1 MTAHKS
7 QDIAKNRSIQTVL
20 EVNPDEVTPLLTGET
35 DRYDASEENE
45 RAESPT
51 GTQTPKDEE
60 QRSIFGILSVLL
72 IGVFV
77 SQADTSL
84 VLATYGAIASEF
96 NDLQNASWLLSS
108 YMLAMCMGQPLYGK
122 LSDIFGRKFMLQF
135 SYGLFA
141 AGSLLCGFC
150 QSMPQLIVA
159 RSIQGLGG
167 AGMVCLVSIIITD
180 LVPLR
185 DVATYRSYVNVVQTI
200 GRSSGGAVGGFLAQ
214 AVGWRWALSGQAPL
228 TIFAMLLVAL
238 NLKTPQKSQ
247 GPEDATKS
255 SLASK
260 LRRIDFTGALFMSIT
275 ILSFLLIID
284 VGGEKVPWTSILIY
298 LLGGVSL
305 VSGLLFV
312 MVESR
317 AAEPI
322 FPLHLLSSR
331 AVLTPYIIITMQN
344 ASQVALMF
352 FIPLY
357 FQVTKNATTGEA
369 GAYMVPSIVGNTAG
383 GLLAGYLIKRYGRYK
398 LPTVFAALSS
408 AFCFTLL
415 LIFWHGHTSVLQSLF
430 VSPGGFATGIA
441 HSTTFVALAA
451 GVGEQDTAVA
461 SSGLYL
467 SGSVGAV
474 AGLCSA
480 SAAFQSA
487 LRSALN
493 EALNRGDVDNGPE
506 IIRKSLS
513 DVTYVQNLTGKAH
526 SLVVGAYV
534 SSFQVSFLL
543 CIGLAS
549 ACLIASLTLKERHF
563 V

>member
-7 QDIAKNRSIQTVL
+7 QNVAKNRSVQTVL
-20 EVNPDEVTPLLTGET
+20 EVNPDEVTPLFTGET
-35 DRYDASEENE
+35 DRYDTLEENE
-45 RAESPT
+45 RVESPP
-51 GTQTPKDEE
+51 GNQTPKDEE
-60 QRSIFGILSVLL
+60 QRSVLGILSVLL

-84 VLATYGAIASEF
+84 VLATSGAIASEF
-96 NDLQNASWLLSS
+96 NDLQNAGWLLSS

-180 LVPLR
+180 
-185 DVATYRSYVNVVQTI
+185 VATYRSYVNVVQTV

-214 AVGWRWALSGQAPL
+214 AVGWRWALAGQAPL
-228 TIFAMLLVAL
+228 TVFAMLLVAL

-247 GPEDATKS
+247 DSEDATKS

-260 LRRIDFTGALFMSIT
+260 LGRIDFMGALFMSVT
-275 ILSFLLIID
+275 ILSFLLVID
-284 VGGEKVPWTSILIY
+284 IGGEKVPWTSSLIY
-298 LLGGVSL
+298 LLGGVGL
-305 VSGLLFV
+305 LSGLLFAIT
-312 MVESR
+312 ESR

-322 FPLHLLSSR
+322 FPLYLLSGR
-331 AVLTPYIIITMQN
+331 AALTPYVIITMQN

-369 GAYMVPSIVGNTAG
+369 GAYMVPSIIGNTAG
-383 GLLAGYLIKRYGRYK
+383 GLLAGFLIKRYGRYK
-398 LPTVFAALSS
+398 FPTVFAALSS
-408 AFCFTLL
+408 IFCFTLL
-415 LIFWHGHTSVLQSLF
+415 LIFWRGHTSVLQALF
-430 VSPGGFATGIA
+430 VFPGGFATGMA

-451 GVGEQDTAVA
+451 GVREQDLAIA

-480 SAAFQSA
+480 STAFQSA

-493 EALNRGDVDNGPE
+493 KLLIGHGIDNGPE
-506 IIRKSLS
+506 TIKKALS
-513 DVTYVQNLTGKAH
+513 DITYVQSLTGK
-526 SLVVGAYV
+526 
-534 SSFQVSFLL
+534 F
-543 CIGLAS
+543 
-549 ACLIASLTLKERHF
+549 TP
-563 V
+563 

>member
-1 MTAHKS
+1 MAIDKS
-7 QDIAKNRSIQTVL
+7 QGLTKHRSVQTVS
-20 EVNPDEVTPLLTGET
+20 EVNPDEVTPLLSGET
-35 DRYDASEENE
+35 DRYDELEENE
-45 RAESPT
+45 RAEPPT

-60 QRSIFGILSVLL
+60 QRSVFGILSVLL

-122 LSDIFGRKFMLQF
+122 LSDIFGRKFMLQV

-141 AGSLLCGFC
+141 TGSLLCGFC

-185 DVATYRSYVNVVQTI
+185 DVATYRSYVNVVQTV

-228 TIFAMLLVAL
+228 TVLAMLLVAL
-238 NLKTPQKSQ
+238 NLETPQKSQ
-247 GPEDATKS
+247 GSDDETKS

-260 LRRIDFTGALFMSIT
+260 LGRIDFTGALFMSVT
-275 ILSFLLIID
+275 ILSFLLIVD
-284 VGGEKVPWTSILIY
+284 VGGEKVPWTSILIF
-298 LLGGVSL
+298 LLGGVGL
-305 VSGLLFV
+305 MSGLLFV
-312 MVESR
+312 IAESQ

-331 AVLTPYIIITMQN
+331 AILTPYVIITMQN

-383 GLLAGYLIKRYGRYK
+383 GLLAGFLIKRYGRYK

-415 LIFWHGHTSVLQSLF
+415 LIFWRGHTSVLQSLF
-430 VSPGGFATGIA
+430 VFPGGFATGIA

-451 GVGEQDTAVA
+451 GVEEQDLAIA

-487 LRSALN
+487 LRSALRK
-493 EALNRGDVDNGPE
+493 ALIGGGIGNAPE
-506 IIRKSLS
+506 VIQKALS
-513 DVTYVQNLTGKAH
+513 DITYVQSLTGKAH

-549 ACLIASLTLKERHF
+549 VCLLASLSLNEKRLL
-563 V
+563 

>member
-1 MTAHKS
+1 MAAHKS
-7 QDIAKNRSIQTVL
+7 QDVAKNKSIQTVL

-35 DRYDASEENE
+35 DRYDALEENE
-45 RAESPT
+45 RARSPT
-51 GTQTPKDEE
+51 GTRTPKDEE
-60 QRSIFGILSVLL
+60 QRSVFGILSVLL

-185 DVATYRSYVNVVQTI
+185 DVATYRSYVNVVQTV

-214 AVGWRWALSGQAPL
+214 AVGWRWALAGQAPL
-228 TIFAMLLVAL
+228 TVLAMLLVAL
-238 NLKTPQKSQ
+238 NLKAPQKSQ
-247 GPEDATKS
+247 GSEDATKS

-260 LRRIDFTGALFMSIT
+260 LGRIDFAGALFMSVT
-275 ILSFLLIID
+275 ILSFLLVID
-284 VGGEKVPWTSILIY
+284 IGGEKVPWTSILIY
-298 LLGGVSL
+298 LLGGIGL
-305 VSGLLFV
+305 LSGLLFV

-331 AVLTPYIIITMQN
+331 AVLTPYVIITIQN

-383 GLLAGYLIKRYGRYK
+383 GLLAGFLIKRYGRYK
-398 LPTVFAALSS
+398 FPTVFAALSS

-415 LIFWHGHTSVLQSLF
+415 LIFWRGHTSALQSFLVF
-430 VSPGGFATGIA
+430 PGGFATGTA

-451 GVGEQDTAVA
+451 GVGEQDLAVA

-493 EALNRGDVDNGPE
+493 EAVIGGDVDNGPE

-513 DVTYVQNLTGKAH
+513 DVTYVQSLTGKAH

-543 CIGLAS
+543 CIGLA
-549 ACLIASLTLKERHF
+549 I
-563 V
+563 